1 MNVGDVKGG
10 WVHNDDVS
18 SDDGEDESF
27 NYDSTLE
34 ILFDDDSDV
43 NDDFVEEKVGNL
55 IDYDHDQDGTRKEN
69 KNKSGKW
76 TKSV

>member
-1 MNVGDVKGG
+1 M
-10 WVHNDDVS
+10 HNDDVS

-55 IDYDHDQDGTRKEN
+55 IDYDHDQDGIRKRKKE
-69 KNKSGKW
+69 KW
-76 TKSV
+76 EVDK